1 MTPNVKHLLELD
13 TRLRDM
19 QMRLSIMYTALPRQY
34 LLYWGHIFTM
44 RHIWGNLIEIRVA
57 NVE

>member
-1 MTPNVKHLLELD
+1 MTSVKHLLELD

-19 QMRLSIMYTALPRQY
+19 QMRLSIMYLAAPRAY
-34 LLYWGHIFTM
+34 VTYWGYVFGM